1 MNHIRT
7 LSIIALLCMLT
18 GCYPEEQRQSFPAET
33 VSAEPADS
41 EPGMMEGTGKSEH
54 GILTAKDGY
63 LLNREQEEIIFAYME
78 RYYAALSSLEMQ
90 ELEDLFDTEAK
101 ENLELNRSAWE
112 YLIGLRTMQKTDLK
126 LDSYQFELTIE
137 ELRWN
142 GSKELSLRLK
152 EDNIQRFAQYPDIDT
167 EFYNIRHRFLLVQGR
182 EGWRIKE
189 HLQDDGI
196 YQNIMGTYR
205 GGESRLAAENV
216 DFYQSQKIALLEQA
230 KGQLQIREQ
239 LQSKYDT
246 GREMSSPRVRHEYD
260 REAAAAYSQNWVGKR
275 NVVWD
280 DFTGQGGNCQN
291 FVSQC
296 LYAGGIPRDIT
307 GEQVWSWRK
316 KDTDMP
322 ENQMSS
328 DSWINVNAFRRY
340 ASENHRY
347 GLAALPDASYLEGEV
362 GDVIQMGFTGSWSH
376 TVLITRIVTDDKG
389 NILDYLVDS
398 NTADL
403 KNFPVSAYSLP
414 CQSLVKIY
422 GWNGWNEW

>member
-18 GCYPEEQRQSFPAET
+18 GCSLEGQRQPFPAET

-41 EPGMMEGTGKSEH
+41 EPGMMEGTGQSEH
-54 GILTAKDGY
+54 GVLAAKDGY
-63 LLNREQEEIIFAYME
+63 LLTREQEEIIFAYME
-78 RYYAALSSLEMQ
+78 RCYAALSSLEMQ

-126 LDSYQFELTIE
+126 LDSCQFELTIE

-142 GSKELSLRLK
+142 GEKELSLRLK
-152 EDNIQRFAQYPDIDT
+152 EDNIQRFTQHPDIDT
-167 EFYNIRHRFLLVQGR
+167 EFYNIHHTFLLVQGR

-196 YQNIMGTYR
+196 YQNMMGTYR

-216 DFYQSQKIALLEQA
+216 DFYQSQKTALLEQA
-230 KGQLQIREQ
+230 RGQLQIREQ
-239 LQSKYDT
+239 LQSRYDS
-246 GREMSSPRVRHEYD
+246 GKEMYFPKVRHEYD

-275 NVVWD
+275 NAVWD

-322 ENQMSS
+322 ENQVGS
-328 DSWINVNAFRRY
+328 DSWINVDAFRRY

-347 GLAALPDASYLEGEV
+347 GLAALPDHIWRVRLGMSSRWDFLEAGA
-362 GDVIQMGFTGSWSH
+362 IRF
-376 TVLITRIVTDDKG
+376 
-389 NILDYLVDS
+389 
-398 NTADL
+398 
-403 KNFPVSAYSLP
+403 
-414 CQSLVKIY
+414 
-422 GWNGWNEW
+422 

>member
-18 GCYPEEQRQSFPAET
+18 GCSPEEQRQPFPAET

-41 EPGMMEGTGKSEH
+41 ELGMMEGTGKSEH
-54 GILTAKDGY
+54 GILTEKDGY

-78 RYYAALSSLEMQ
+78 RYYAAISSLEMQ
-90 ELEDLFDTEAK
+90 ELENLFDTEAK

-142 GSKELSLRLK
+142 SEKELFLMLK
-152 EDNIQRFAQYPDIDT
+152 EDNIQRFAQHPDIDT
-167 EFYNIRHRFLLVQGR
+167 EFYNVHHTFLLVRGR

-307 GEQVWSWRK
+307 GEQVWSWSKRTRTCRK
-316 KDTDMP
+316 
-322 ENQMSS
+322 
-328 DSWINVNAFRRY
+328 
-340 ASENHRY
+340 
-347 GLAALPDASYLEGEV
+347 
-362 GDVIQMGFTGSWSH
+362 
-376 TVLITRIVTDDKG
+376 TR
-389 NILDYLVDS
+389 
-398 NTADL
+398 
-403 KNFPVSAYSLP
+403 
-414 CQSLVKIY
+414 
-422 GWNGWNEW
+422 